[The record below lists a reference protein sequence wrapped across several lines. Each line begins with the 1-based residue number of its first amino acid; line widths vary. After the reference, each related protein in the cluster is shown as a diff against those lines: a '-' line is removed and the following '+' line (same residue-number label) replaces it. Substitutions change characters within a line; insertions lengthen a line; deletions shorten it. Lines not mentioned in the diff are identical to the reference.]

1 MASILASRRL
11 GRRLMF
17 GLPFVL
23 AAGSACAQSEND
35 GVTFERSS
43 LVIVTAA
50 REIKFDIDMATTEPQ
65 REHGLMFRKQLGAYE
80 GMLFDFFREQPVA
93 FWMKN
98 TLIPLDMVFIA
109 ANGAVLGIA
118 ERTVPQSL
126 AVIASPGPVRAVLE
140 LNGGTADRLGIHA
153 GDRVRHPLFSEGLP
167 GN

>member
-11 GRRLMF
+11 SRRLMF
-17 GLPFVL
+17 GIPFVL
-23 AAGSACAQSEND
+23 AAGGACAQSEND
-35 GVTFERSS
+35 GVKFERSS

-109 ANGAVLGIA
+109 ADGTVRHVHANAVPMSTDTIPSEA
-118 ERTVPQSL
+118 
-126 AVIASPGPVRAVLE
+126 AVRAVLE
-140 LNGGTADRLGIHA
+140 INGGTARLLGIKP
-153 GDRVRHPLFSEGLP
+153 GDKVKHPIF
-167 GN
+167 GNA

>member
-1 MASILASRRL
+1 
-11 GRRLMF
+11 MF

-109 ANGAVLGIA
+109 ADGTVRHVHANAVPMSTDTIPSEA
-118 ERTVPQSL
+118 
-126 AVIASPGPVRAVLE
+126 AVRAVLE
-140 LNGGTADRLGIHA
+140 INGGTARLLGIKQ
-153 GDRVRHPLFSEGLP
+153 GDKVKHPIF
-167 GN
+167 GNA

>member
-109 ANGAVLGIA
+109 ADGTVRHVHANAVPMSTDTIPSEA
-118 ERTVPQSL
+118 
-126 AVIASPGPVRAVLE
+126 AVRAVLE
-140 LNGGTADRLGIHA
+140 INGGTARLLGIKQ
-153 GDRVRHPLFSEGLP
+153 GDKVKHPIF
-167 GN
+167 GNA

>member
-1 MASILASRRL
+1 MASILVSRRL
-11 GRRLMF
+11 SRRLMF
-17 GLPFVL
+17 GIPFVL
-23 AAGSACAQSEND
+23 AAGGACAQSEND
-35 GVTFERSS
+35 GVKFERSS

-109 ANGAVLGIA
+109 ADGTVRHVHANAVPMSTDTIPSEA
-118 ERTVPQSL
+118 
-126 AVIASPGPVRAVLE
+126 AVRAVLE
-140 LNGGTADRLGIHA
+140 INGGTARLLGIKQ
-153 GDRVRHPLFSEGLP
+153 GDKVKHPIF
-167 GN
+167 GNA